1 MPVNHSQAQAR
12 WGILSLA
19 DQYGPTRVLSAVL
32 AELPP
37 KQLLQIAEVLNDQA
51 KQEGWQAPAISPEH
65 TDFLL
70 P

>member
-37 KQLLQIAEVLNDQA
+37 KQMQQIAKVLSDQA
-51 KQEGWQAPAISPEH
+51 KQEGWQAPAISPDQ